1 MRPLT
6 RAFAAAYLPLI
17 VGLGLMARPVIGPSQ
32 TASGDVVHRARF
44 LAEGLRALL

>member
-17 VGLGLMARPVIGPSQ
+17 AGLGLMARPAGGPSQ
-32 TASGDVVHRARF
+32 TAPVAPAPPGTVVTASIR
-44 LAEGLRALL
+44 